1 MIRISPGSPRPR
13 SQHVST
19 AWSVSQSVSL
29 SVSLAASLAAS
40 LAVSVPALLSGCGD
54 SHTNTLPPVPPPPGV
69 TKKTGM
75 TYYKDIQPIMQR
87 SCQGCHVVGGVGPF
101 PLTTYDEA
109 LQNAAQ
115 VSSAVVAR
123 RMPPWKP
130 ADNCQKFQNARS
142 LGQDAIDTVYSWVAD
157 GSPAGNP
164 ADAPPN
170 MTPNVVTLDWVDAT
184 VSPAASYTPAANLT
198 TDYHCFVLDPKLAA
212 SRDVIGYEVTPGA
225 KQNVHHVLL
234 YPADAATASAQDAK
248 TPEVGWP
255 CYGGPGISTASTIGG
270 WVPGSPPTK
279 YPTNTGI
286 TLAAGQVLVM
296 QIHYDNHH
304 GGAWS
309 PDQTSVKIQFAK
321 TPVAK
326 KATVLSVRNASFS
339 IPSGA
344 TDYAVVG
351 TMTTPS
357 DGLIYGLAPHAHQL
371 GKRLRVETADT
382 CLIDIPS
389 WDFNWQQFY
398 FYDGSQGL
406 PFPKGTQIKL
416 TCVYDNNTASP
427 VGWGESTTD
436 EMCLNYFYAT
446 GP

>member
-1 MIRISPGSPRPR
+1 M
-13 SQHVST
+13 
-19 AWSVSQSVSL
+19 
-29 SVSLAASLAAS
+29 
-40 LAVSVPALLSGCGD
+40 
-54 SHTNTLPPVPPPPGV
+54 
-69 TKKTGM
+69 
-75 TYYKDIQPIMQR
+75 
-87 SCQGCHVVGGVGPF
+87 
-101 PLTTYDEA
+101 
-109 LQNAAQ
+109 
-115 VSSAVVAR
+115 
-123 RMPPWKP
+123 KP
-130 ADNCQKFQNARS
+130 ADNCQSFQNARS

-212 SRDVIGYEVTPGA
+212 SRDVIGYEVTPGP
-225 KQNVHHVLL
+225 NRMCTMLL

-255 CYGGPGISTASTIGG
+255 CYGDQEFRPHQPSVATGPRK
-270 WVPGSPPTK
+270 PPTK

-357 DGLIYGLAPHAHQL
+357 DGLIYGPGPACAPTLANDCAWKPLTLALSTYQA
-371 GKRLRVETADT
+371 GTSTGSSSISTMEARV
-382 CLIDIPS
+382 CR
-389 WDFNWQQFY
+389 
-398 FYDGSQGL
+398 
-406 PFPKGTQIKL
+406 FPKAPRSSL
-416 TCVYDNNTASP
+416 RASTI
-427 VGWGESTTD
+427 TTPQVQSAGVNRRRTR
-436 EMCLNYFYAT
+436 CA
-446 GP
+446 